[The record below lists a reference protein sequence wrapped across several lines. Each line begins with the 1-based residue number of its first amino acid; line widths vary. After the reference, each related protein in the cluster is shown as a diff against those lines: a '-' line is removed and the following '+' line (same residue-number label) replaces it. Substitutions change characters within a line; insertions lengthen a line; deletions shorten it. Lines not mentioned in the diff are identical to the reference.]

1 LNGLRRS
8 GNRVH
13 VSIGGLADN
22 EVGFVLADGELG
34 LTISSD
40 DYIWIEPLA
49 GGWHLFRT
57 T

>member
-1 LNGLRRS
+1 MY
-8 GNRVH
+8 
-13 VSIGGLADN
+13 VSVGGLADN
-22 EVGFVLADGELG
+22 EVGFVLAAGELG
-34 LTISSD
+34 LTISPS

>member
-1 LNGLRRS
+1 M
-8 GNRVH
+8 H